1 MVLFQNSEERN
12 VQTTGRQLTSNELE
26 MMKVLDYYLNISTI
40 SCSKSSMPPVL
51 QTNLFRLWCIF
62 NSIKIKRCSRN
73 NNIIHIMNCAK
84 IQTKSSLLYTEFSPY
99 ICLAGMNPRKCIY
112 TSRPLTPCMK
122 RIRLDSLTASYGD
135 NNNSNSALLVY
146 SSC

>member
-12 VQTTGRQLTSNELE
+12 IQTTGRQLTSNELE

-40 SCSKSSMPPVL
+40 SCSKFLNAPSTPNKSFQALVHFQQHQNQKMQQEQQHP
-51 QTNLFRLWCIF
+51 
-62 NSIKIKRCSRN
+62 
-73 NNIIHIMNCAK
+73 HIMNCAK

-112 TSRPLTPCMK
+112 TSRLLTPCMK

-146 SSC
+146 SSY